1 VVGQQKISD
10 TGSLAALSRYLT
22 PTGTNWFTD
31 FVKRSI
37 FESEIH
43 SGGVDISSVSGKKPG
58 DHKDSTQGHCIIAR
72 PGPKPILNVLIIRG
86 GKSYE
91 GKGAP
96 VQKRS
101 EVRSKS

>member
-1 VVGQQKISD
+1 LVYRFCKKEYIRIRNPQG
-10 TGSLAALSRYLT
+10 
-22 PTGTNWFTD
+22 
-31 FVKRSI
+31 
-37 FESEIH
+37 
-43 SGGVDISSVSGKKPG
+43 GGVDISSVSGKKPG